1 MPVLQTEST
10 MHLSEAATRTM
21 ANYEQRPLA
30 DKNDFGFKDYFKH
43 GTKEI
48 LDQCSGAKKEQAQIF
63 FNNVLDR
70 IDWLQNRLFAFDD
83 VFKSHGL
90 DGYDLVRMFQDISP
104 ALTGLLRDSNVDAV
118 KKLGEERQ
126 SEELH
131 TALRRLGFFENA
143 FGFDN
148 RIDEKELELVAV
160 AAGHFYRLHR
170 ALRMGQP
177 AHVLVGEDVKKAAAR
192 AARAAVPEPELF
204 ITEQPTGKHPYVR
217 RFISFD
223 WIEWFLAQHPSN
235 TPEKAGAEAITRVV
249 KMVFPGG
256 RPASVEITIDNSQ
269 RDPEIIIEQ
278 KARL

>member
-1 MPVLQTEST
+1 MR
-10 MHLSEAATRTM
+10 LSEATNLTM
-21 ANYEQRPLA
+21 CNYEQRPLA
-30 DKNDFGFKDYFKH
+30 DKNDYGFKDYFTH

-48 LDQCSGAKKEQAQIF
+48 IGQCSGAKKEQAQIF

-70 IDWLQNRLFAFDD
+70 IDWLQNRLYGFEDT
-83 VFKSHGL
+83 FKSHDL

-104 ALTGLLRDSNVDAV
+104 ALTGLLRDSNVDAA

-126 SEELH
+126 SEELR

-143 FGFDN
+143 FGFDS

-160 AAGHFYRLHR
+160 AASHFYRLHR
-170 ALRMGQP
+170 ALRMSQP

-192 AARAAVPEPELF
+192 ATQAPAPEPDMF
-204 ITEQPTGKHPYVR
+204 VYEQPTAAHSYKR

-235 TPEKAGAEAITRVV
+235 TPEKAQLHARRHLLEA
-249 KMVFPGG
+249 MFPEGC
-256 RPASVEITIDNSQ
+256 PDYVEVTIDSSQ
-269 RDPEIIIEQ
+269 RNPEIIVEQ